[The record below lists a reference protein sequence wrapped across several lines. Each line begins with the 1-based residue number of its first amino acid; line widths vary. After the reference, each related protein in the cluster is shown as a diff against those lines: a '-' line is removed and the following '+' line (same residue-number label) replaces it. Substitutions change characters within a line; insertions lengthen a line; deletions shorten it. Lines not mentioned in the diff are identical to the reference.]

1 MLDISNSMH
10 EVQQSLGVGSGV
22 SHANPVD
29 VKWQETLDKAAAGV
43 VSVKFCHTRSFDG
56 EKAVSSEATGFV
68 VDAERGYILTN
79 RHVSGPNPFWGR
91 CIFENHEEV
100 DADVIYYDPIH
111 DFGILRFDPKAI
123 KFMSLSAIPLRPDLA
138 KVAEAVRLIGND
150 AGEKLSIQAAVI
162 SRLDRN
168 APEYDGEGYCDF
180 NTNYIQ
186 AASGA
191 TGGSSGSPVINV
203 FGQAVAMQAGGK
215 AKTATDFFLPLDRPL
230 RALQC
235 LQKGQ
240 PITRGTIQCQWKFKP
255 FNECQGLGLTAEW
268 EGAFRKAFPTEVGIL
283 VAERVIPEGPS
294 DTKIKVGDILVKV
307 NGELVAQFKFLDEIL
322 DSSVGN
328 TVKLLLQRRGKD
340 VEVLLEVQDLYKIT
354 PNRLV
359 TVAGG
364 SFQDLSYQR
373 ARAHGVA
380 CRGVFLCNAGGS
392 FDPLRS
398 GCTIQKVDDKA
409 TPDLDT
415 FIEVMKVIPDQ
426 TRVVVT
432 YTNLHDPHTPR
443 LSILRIDR
451 YWSKKIS
458 QRVRNDKT
466 GLWELTDL
474 ADAVA
479 RLPPVPRAANFVQL
493 RSVPPAIADIVK
505 SIVKVECYVPEYL
518 NGSDYT
524 PRPSVGVVIDAEIGV
539 VLVSRATV
547 PHALCD
553 ISLTIADSI
562 IVDGEV
568 LFCHPLHNYALV
580 KYDPKLV
587 MAPLQSAKLSP
598 TNVEQGTSLHF
609 VGFKDNNIGGPV
621 CTQTTVTDIYNLQLA
636 GNAERP
642 KIRAMNSEAIK
653 VDTGLA
659 DECGSGIMI
668 GDDGV
673 VQALW
678 LTSLYVNDEDD
689 DMYRYYGISTSTIL
703 PVISRV
709 RKGEVPKL
717 RILSVEF
724 EAITMSQARDMKVS
738 EDWISKVEIANS
750 YCHQLFKVKKRTIQ
764 GDDNLRALLEGDIVL
779 TLNGNIITRLSE
791 TEIQDDA
798 EVLEARVVRYG
809 EELDLKLDTVLA
821 DDFETKRV
829 VLFCGATLQPPHH
842 AARLRVR
849 KSPSEVFVSSVVR
862 GSPANHYGLIPA
874 TFITHVNDTEAGD
887 LDSFLE
893 AAMAIPDNSNFTL
906 TTMTLSGIEQV
917 MKMKRNDHYFP
928 TKEWS
933 RASPKW
939 TARLIQG

>member
-1 MLDISNSMH
+1 MH
-10 EVQQSLGVGSGV
+10 ELQQSLASRPSVGHG
-22 SHANPVD
+22 HANPAD
-29 VKWQETLDKAAAGV
+29 VKWQETVDKAAAGV
-43 VSVKFCHTRSFDG
+43 VSAKFCHTRSFDG
-56 EKAVSSEATGFV
+56 EKAISSEATGFV
-68 VDAERGYILTN
+68 VDAQRGYILTN

-100 DADVIYYDPIH
+100 DAHVIYYDPIH
-111 DFGILRFDPKAI
+111 DFGILRFDPKAVKYMTLI
-123 KFMSLSAIPLRPDLA
+123 AIPLRPDLT

-235 LQKGQ
+235 LQRGE
-240 PITRGTIQCQWKFKP
+240 PITRGDIQCQWKFKP

-268 EGAFRKAFPTEVGIL
+268 ESAFRKAFPSEVGIL
-283 VAERVIPEGPS
+283 VAERVIPQGPS
-294 DTKIKVGDILVKV
+294 DLRIKVGDILIKV
-307 NGELVAQFKFLDEIL
+307 NGELLAQFKDLDAVL
-322 DSSVGN
+322 DSSVGS
-328 TVKLLLQRRGKD
+328 TAKLLLQRRGKD
-340 VEVLLEVQDLYKIT
+340 VEVEVEVQDLYKIT

-373 ARAHGVA
+373 ARAYGVA
-380 CRGVFLCNAGGS
+380 CKGVYLCNAAGS
-392 FDPLRS
+392 FDPLS
-398 GCTIQKVDDKA
+398 TGCTIQKVDNKA
-409 TPDLDT
+409 TPDLDA
-415 FIEVMKVIPDQ
+415 FIEVMKAIPDQ
-426 TRVVVT
+426 SRVVVT
-432 YTNLHDPHTPR
+432 YTNLYDPNTPR
-443 LSILRIDR
+443 ISVLRIDR
-451 YWSKKIS
+451 YWSKKII
-458 QRVRNDKT
+458 QYIRNDEN
-466 GLWELTDL
+466 GLWESTDL
-474 ADAVA
+474 ADVVA
-479 RLPPVPRAANFVQL
+479 RRPPIPRAANFVQL
-493 RSVPPAIADIVK
+493 RSVPPAIAGIVK

-524 PRPSVGVVIDAEIGV
+524 PRPSVGIVIDAEIGV

-553 ISLTIADSI
+553 IALTIADSI

-568 LFCHPLHNYALV
+568 LFCHPLHNYALI
-580 KYDPKLV
+580 KYDPMLV
-587 MAPLQSAKLSP
+587 MAPLQSVTLSP
-598 TNVEQGTSLHF
+598 INLEQGKSLHF

-621 CTQTTVTDIYNLQLA
+621 CTQTTVTDVYNLQLA
-636 GNAERP
+636 GNLDRP
-642 KIRAMNSEAIK
+642 KLRAMNSEAVK
-653 VDTGLA
+653 VNTGLA
-659 DECGSGIMI
+659 DECGSGLMI
-668 GDDGV
+668 DDDGV
-673 VQALW
+673 VQAFW
-678 LTSLYVNDEDD
+678 LTTLYVNDDD
-689 DMYRYYGISTSTIL
+689 EDMYRYYGISTSTIL
-703 PVISRV
+703 PVISRI
-709 RKGEVPKL
+709 RNGEIPKL

-738 EDWISKVEIANS
+738 EEWISKVEVANS

-764 GDDNLRALLEGDIVL
+764 SDDDSRALLEGDIIL
-779 TLNGNIITRLSE
+779 TLNDNIITRLSE

-798 EVLEARVVRYG
+798 EVLKARVVRYG
-809 EELDLKLDTVLA
+809 EEVDLELDTVLA

-842 AARLRVR
+842 AARLRVG
-849 KSPSEVFVSSVVR
+849 KSPSEVFVSSVIR
-862 GSPANHYGLIPA
+862 GSPSSHYGLIPA
-874 TFITHVNDTEAGD
+874 TFITHVNDTEAGN
-887 LDSFLE
+887 LDSFLD

-906 TTMTLSGIEQV
+906 TTMTLGGIEQV

-928 TKEWS
+928 TKEWT

-939 TARLIQG
+939 TCRLIQG